1 MSLFED
7 ITMATQNITASDKTA
22 NTADLEPS
30 QVLQLSSAPVA
41 LKYLA
46 AVIMTALATVVAVGL
61 DTHVTVPNLSII
73 FVIAVVA
80 AAVTVGLGPSLCSAV
95 LGALAYNFFLTEPR
109 YSLAVDDPANVWAI
123 GLLFVVGCIASAVA
137 SAAKRKADDAARLR
151 RQATVLQRYGRKV
164 AGSDRSRTLVSITAD
179 TLESLFNRPVAVI
192 VMAGAANDAV
202 ELRGDIE
209 LLSDVETEA
218 ARSSLTS
225 RRQVPAAVYPFD
237 QSRFDFWPV
246 ETPAGQKAVLG
257 LAFDPDERP
266 ATPEILV
273 ETVGSLF
280 ALALDS
286 ELGSAPQR
294 ARSTSP

>member
-1 MSLFED
+1 
-7 ITMATQNITASDKTA
+7 MAAQNSPAPDEVADGT
-22 NTADLEPS
+22 DLEPS
-30 QVLQLSSAPVA
+30 LALQLARAPLA
-41 LKYLA
+41 LRYLA

-73 FVIAVVA
+73 FVIAVVV

-137 SAAKRKADDAARLR
+137 SAAKRKADDAALLR
-151 RQATVLQRYGRKV
+151 RQAAILQAYGRKA
-164 AGSDRSRTLVSITAD
+164 AGSDRSRMLVSTTAD
-179 TLESLFNRPVAVI
+179 TLASLFNRPAAVI
-192 VMAGAANDAV
+192 VMSEAGENAV
-202 ELRGDIE
+202 AMRGDSGP
-209 LLSDVETEA
+209 LSEIETEA
-218 ARSSLTS
+218 ARSSLAS
-225 RRQVPAAVYPFD
+225 RRPVQAGVYPFD

-246 ETPAGQKAVLG
+246 ETPAGQKAVIG

-266 ATPEILV
+266 ATPGIAVEIV
-273 ETVGSLF
+273 ASLF

-286 ELGSAPQR
+286 QR
-294 ARSTSP
+294 AARSDTPGRS